1 MKNAKKVIV
10 LALCAILLVAASVM
24 GTLAYLTSQ
33 ATVQNT
39 FTVGNVSIKLEEYVV
54 DPQTGVKNANAT
66 PVTAMENLELVPGR
80 EIQKN
85 PFITVNGTE
94 SCWLVVKVT
103 NELGEA
109 ITINGMDD
117 WNKVEVAGKD
127 GYYMYKQTVDAGEKI
142 NVFTSITCK
151 DTNTSDSLAA
161 LAGKKIVVTA
171 YAIQAENVDK
181 ANVISYLSEH
191 YTLN

>member
-33 ATVQNT
+33 ATVQNI

-109 ITINGMDD
+109 ITINGMSD
-117 WNKVEVAGKD
+117 WNKVAGKD
-127 GYYMYKQTVDAGEKI
+127 GYYMYKQTVDAGKKI
-142 NVFTSITCK
+142 DVFTSITCN

-171 YAIQAENVDK
+171 YAIQAENV
-181 ANVISYLSEH
+181 AAENVISYLGKH